1 MSGSAWIMMGIT
13 WTVIASVTIYF
24 FSRVLKKKGD

>member
-1 MSGSAWIMMGIT
+1 MGVT
-13 WTVIASVTIYF
+13 WAVIASATIYF